1 MPGPLLVIDA
11 PSLLYRAF
19 YALPKSITGPDG
31 KPVNALLGAANLI
44 LRAIEDHQPRA
55 VVLCFGLEAAEY
67 RVEAFSAYHA
77 DRPEMPE
84 ELVPQWDDAEAFFGA
99 FGWRVERTDT
109 LEADD
114 VLHSLARLEE
124 AAGGRALLMTGDR
137 DMFQCATERV
147 HVLYVSTGK
156 EMAEIGPAE
165 VRERYGIAPELVPDF
180 IALRGDPS
188 DGIPGAK
195 GVGEKTAADLLQRC
209 GSLEAAVEGAL
220 RETPRLRG
228 SLRDPQLAA
237 FKDMATLRDVDVE
250 LPPDTPTDYKGGA
263 AAARERGMNRLAER
277 LEGM

>member
-1 MPGPLLVIDA
+1 MPGPLLAIDG

-19 YALPKSITGPDG
+19 YALPKSITGPEG
-31 KPVNALLGAANLI
+31 WPVNALLGTANLV
-44 LRAIEDHQPRA
+44 LRAIEDHDPRA
-55 VVLCFGLEAAEY
+55 VVFCFGLEAAEY
-67 RVEAFSAYHA
+67 RVEAFSGYHA
-77 DRPEMPE
+77 DRPPVPDGLAWQFDRAA
-84 ELVPQWDDAEAFFGA
+84 ELFDA
-99 FGWRVERTDT
+99 FGWRVQSTDS

-114 VLHSLARLEE
+114 LLHSFALREE
-124 AAGGRALLMTGDR
+124 AAGGTALLMTGDR

-147 HVLYVSTGK
+147 RVLYVSTGK
-156 EMAEIGPAE
+156 EMAVIGPDE
-165 VRERYGIAPELVPDF
+165 VRERYGIPPELVPDF

-209 GSLEAAVEGAL
+209 GSLEAVVEGAL

-250 LPPDTPTDYKGGA
+250 LPPDTPTDFEGGA
-263 AAARERGMNRLAER
+263 AAARKLGMNRLAER
-277 LEGM
+277 LCPS